1 MWVACLRAQSCG
13 VLLYYFSRLSFH
25 RPVNCDGARPTR
37 AFLPRAG
44 ACWRSGSAGAR
55 CQVHLLL
62 CNTRCANPSAC
73 CWLWRG
79 LPAAAGGHL
88 SPRLRRGCFP
98 VRRGWFPSLPSTC
111 GGFDHLVLRSGAR
124 LDRACVACSAGQR
137 QRRRGRARGAAR
149 AGPGAIRVPAAR
161 GQPAAEPGQCGR
173 LRDHSAAHELP
184 GRAERGAGRGP
195 AWGLRRAALGACL
208 VRPLQR
214 RVQPGLARRQRRCR
228 MQRGAAGPAAAAGL
242 VHCGRPA
249 RGGPAAVAAAAGRRC
264 RARPG
269 SGRARARPA

>member
-111 GGFDHLVLRSGAR
+111 GGFDHLVLRS
-124 LDRACVACSAGQR
+124 ACTLFSPAG
-137 QRRRGRARGAAR
+137 
-149 AGPGAIRVPAAR
+149 
-161 GQPAAEPGQCGR
+161 
-173 LRDHSAAHELP
+173 LRP
-184 GRAERGAGRGP
+184 GRAHGLLGGLSPPASACALPGGPVGIFMYGCFCGNLGRTVS
-195 AWGLRRAALGACL
+195 ADVKFFRDCFR
-208 VRPLQR
+208 
-214 RVQPGLARRQRRCR
+214 RRCMVETGQVNISVIGER
-228 MQRGAAGPAAAAGL
+228 CAPGISPAQ
-242 VHCGRPA
+242 H
-249 RGGPAAVAAAAGRRC
+249 
-264 RARPG
+264 
-269 SGRARARPA
+269 